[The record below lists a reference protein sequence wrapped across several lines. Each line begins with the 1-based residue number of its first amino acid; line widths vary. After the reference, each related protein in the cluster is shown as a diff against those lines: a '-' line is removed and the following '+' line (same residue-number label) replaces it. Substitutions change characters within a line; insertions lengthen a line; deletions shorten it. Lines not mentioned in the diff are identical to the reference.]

1 MSKGKPEPAAGH
13 CHLGQ
18 KAVGLPGQLLC
29 LQGKAAV
36 PHPRA
41 SEKQPRQ
48 CSSPSERA
56 SPKGR
61 QLRGLRQ
68 PALACLHVQYGTGTC
83 LGEHTPCTFPQ

>member
-18 KAVGLPGQLLC
+18 KGVGLPGQLLC

-61 QLRGLRQ
+61 SSGVSGSQLW
-68 PALACLHVQYGTGTC
+68 PVSTSNMALEPV
-83 LGEHTPCTFPQ
+83 

>member
-36 PHPRA
+36 PTPEPLRSSPDNAAAHPREQA
-41 SEKQPRQ
+41 PRAG
-48 CSSPSERA
+48 SSGVSG
-56 SPKGR
+56 S
-61 QLRGLRQ
+61 QLW
-68 PALACLHVQYGTGTC
+68 PVSTSNMALEPV
-83 LGEHTPCTFPQ
+83 